1 MYREMAAARR
11 TRETLRG
18 RGTLGARR
26 IGALLASTCLA
37 GSMVA
42 GHALAAEAAPP
53 ATNDATLGEV
63 VVTASR
69 REETVTKLPFN
80 ISAYGAKQLQT
91 ANITS
96 VTALSQQVP
105 NFVIQDNGPRDA
117 ASSIP
122 IIRGLNAS
130 TPANSS
136 PRFFQTPVGFYLGN
150 APLTGYIPIEDVD
163 RVEVL
168 RGPQGTLYGA
178 GALAGAVR
186 IVPTDPK
193 LGSFSGQL
201 SGSIGGISHSSDIDS
216 DVLGIVNIPIGQT
229 LAVRIAAQREY
240 DGGFIDQYGIMR
252 RQGDNSL
259 SGAPVLANP
268 ADVAGSQAVYFNR
281 KDVNTAEI
289 ASVKAALLWQPN
301 DRFKATLGYNF
312 AHLTGDGGPVDD
324 FTYGGGASPID
335 PRVTLGATG
344 EYARSL
350 PTLEPFH
357 RDTHLATVDA
367 SYDLGFATLSG
378 TFAYG
383 HTDGEAVFDGTVNL
397 LGTPYGAY
405 YTGVPANPRTVVP
418 VAQQDSESRYTEE
431 VRLVSKQGGK
441 FDYIVG
447 AYLEQDSRHLGE
459 DVYDPGADV
468 QSAAANGGSTLPIVE
483 GGTYIPLYAN
493 NASYLQDAYQTFRDY
508 SIYGDLTYHITDRWQ
523 VTGGARF
530 FHQTFSQRFRGQSTF
545 FEFDLNETNA
555 NTVNSQIFKANTSY
569 QIAEHAQVYF
579 TFSQGFR
586 RGGANTF
593 STSGAV
599 LEPTDLLI
607 YRPDKTNNYEIGIK
621 GLAFGLHYAA
631 DVFYVDWSNPQ
642 IDLQTPYNLTSV
654 VVNAVSAESK
664 GVEFEL
670 SGPIGPKGL
679 SFNLGMAYA
688 PARLSADFHLPSGS
702 GLGTVVP
709 DAINGL
715 KGDRLPGAPDFSLST
730 NLNYRV
736 DLSDAS
742 AVTFGLG
749 VDYRS
754 STVNVLPHLNTSTPV
769 TTAPGYA
776 LLHGSVEYDRG
787 TWQLV
792 LYGTNLTD
800 EHVVLAQGAR
810 TATSVSRTGAWGDS
824 YVVARPRELG
834 LRVTR
839 KF

>member
-1 MYREMAAARR
+1 MYGENAA
-11 TRETLRG
+11 TRCSRG
-18 RGTLGARR
+18 FWG
-26 IGALLASTCLA
+26 LLTSTCLA
-37 GSMVA
+37 GSFLV
-42 GHALAAEAAPP
+42 GHAHAAAPTAEAP
-53 ATNDATLGEV
+53 ASDNTVGEV

-69 REETVTKLPFN
+69 REETTTKLPFN
-80 ISAYGAKQLQT
+80 ISAYGAKQLQS

-178 GALAGAVR
+178 GSLAGAVR
-186 IVPTDPK
+186 IVPTEPK
-193 LGSFSGQL
+193 LGRFGGEI
-201 SGSIGGISHSSDIDS
+201 SGSVGAISHSSDTDN
-216 DVLGIVNIPIGQT
+216 DVLGVVNIPIGQT
-229 LAVRIAAQREY
+229 VALRVAAQREY
-240 DGGFIDQYGIMR
+240 QGGFIDQHDIMR
-252 RQGDNSL
+252 RQGNYL

-268 ADVAGSQAVYFNR
+268 GDVAGSPAVYFNK
-281 KDVNTAEI
+281 KDVNYAEI
-289 ASVKAALLWQPN
+289 DSAKVALLWQPN
-301 DRFKATLGYNF
+301 DRFKATLAYNF
-312 AHLTGDGGPVDD
+312 AHLVGDGGPVDD
-324 FTYGGGASPID
+324 YTYRGGPSPID
-335 PRVTLGATG
+335 PRIMLGATG
-344 EYARSL
+344 QYARSL

-357 RDTHLATVDA
+357 RDTHLATLDA

-378 TFAYG
+378 TVAYG
-383 HTDGEAVFDGTVNL
+383 HTEGEAVFDGTVNL

-405 YTGVPANPRTVVP
+405 YTGVPANPRAVIP

-431 VRLVSKQGGK
+431 VRLVSKEGGK

-447 AYLEQDSRHLGE
+447 AYFEQDQRHLGE

-483 GGTYIPLYAN
+483 GGTYIPLYPN
-493 NASYLQDAYQTFRDY
+493 NASYLQDAYQAFHDY
-508 SIYGDLTYHITDRWQ
+508 SVYGDLTYHITDRWQ

-530 FHQTFSQRFRGQSTF
+530 SHQTFSQRFRGQSTF

-569 QIAEHAQVYF
+569 QLTDHAQVYF

-593 STSGAV
+593 STTGAV
-599 LEPTDLLI
+599 LEPTQLLL
-607 YRPDKTNNYEIGIK
+607 YRPDTTNNFEVGVK
-621 GLAFGLHYAA
+621 GSVYGLHYSA
-631 DVFYVDWSNPQ
+631 DIFYVDWANPQ

-654 VVNAVSAESK
+654 VVNAKSAESK

-670 SGPIGPKGL
+670 AGPIGPKGL
-679 SFNLGMAYA
+679 SFNLGLAYA
-688 PARLSADFHLPSGS
+688 PARLSSDFHLPSGS

-709 DAINGL
+709 DAINGQ

-730 NLNYRV
+730 NLNYKV
-736 DLSDAS
+736 DLADTSDVIFS
-742 AVTFGLG
+742 LG

-754 STVNVLPHLNTSTPV
+754 STVDVLPHLNASTPV
-769 TTAPGYA
+769 TTSPAYA
-776 LLHGSVEYDRG
+776 LLHGSIEYDRG
-787 TWQLV
+787 DWQV
-792 LYGTNLTD
+792 MLYGTNLTD

-810 TATSVSRTGAWGDS
+810 TAISFARTGAWGDS